1 MNAKMKNKWVRSF
14 FDNARNPNG
23 FLGTCIL
30 KVMNGFGHKYL
41 AEWAFS
47 FMDIQNGDSILDI
60 GCGGGGNIARLLR
73 LYPAST
79 VNGVDY
85 SPTSV
90 SLAKKCNKKGINEK
104 RCEIQLGN
112 VEQLGYDAESY
123 DVVTAFETVY
133 YWRNIERAFKEVHRV
148 LKYGGRFVIV
158 NGANADGKW
167 TWDSYIDG
175 MHTYS
180 SSELEC
186 LLSNTGF
193 KDVKIIKKAGYDFL
207 GVIACKS

>member
-1 MNAKMKNKWVRSF
+1 MINNFLRNF
-14 FDNARNPNG
+14 FDNARMPNG
-23 FLGTCIL
+23 FLGACIL

-41 AEWAFS
+41 AEWAFT
-47 FMDIQNGDSILDI
+47 FIDIQNGDSILDI

-85 SPTSV
+85 SPTSI

-104 RCEIQLGN
+104 RCEIRLGN
-112 VEQLGYDAESY
+112 VEQLCYDAESY
-123 DVVTAFETVY
+123 DAVTAFETVY
-133 YWRNIERAFKEVHRV
+133 YWENIKQAFKEVHRV
-148 LKYGGRFVIV
+148 LKHSGRFIIV

-167 TWDSYIDG
+167 IWDAYIDG

-180 SSELEC
+180 SSELE
-186 LLSNTGF
+186 LLLTDTGF
-193 KDVKIIKKAGYDFL
+193 ENIKIMKKAGCDFL
-207 GVIACKS
+207 GIVAYKK